1 MMSAPPI
8 SLDTL
13 AATFPAA
20 DDAPLARTLLAL
32 LARGDPVTDHQL
44 ADETK
49 RPTGDVRAALARW
62 PNVHRDGRGAVVAF
76 AGLSLRATEHRLMVG
91 GRVLFTWCAWDT
103 LFMPALLEHPA
114 EVRSTCPATKVPI
127 QVQVGADGITFA
139 EPAEL
144 SVSFPP
150 LADVSTAAIVESFCC
165 HVHFIAGRD
174 TAQRWLSE
182 HPGARVLALD
192 DAYELGQRAT
202 TCLRAPSPSASG
214 CCSRRTR

>member
-1 MMSAPPI
+1 MSAQPT

-13 AATFPAA
+13 ADTFPAA

-44 ADETK
+44 AAETR
-49 RPTGDVRAALARW
+49 RPAGEVRAALARS

-76 AGLSLRATEHRLMVG
+76 AGLSLRATEHRLIVG
-91 GRVLFTWCAWDT
+91 GRELFTWCAWDT
-103 LFMPALLEHPA
+103 LFLPTLLEQPA
-114 EVRSTCPATKVPI
+114 EVRSTCPLTNVP
-127 QVQVGADGITFA
+127 VHVRLGADGITFA

-150 LADVSTAAIVESFCC
+150 LADISTVDIVESFCC

-182 HPGARVLALD
+182 HPGGRVLALR

-202 TCLRAPSPSASG
+202 TSLRAPAAAERG
-214 CCSRRTR
+214 CECPK